1 MVNVRREL
9 VGQVYV
15 DHGGVVVVD
24 PLYADLSDTDRDA
37 LVDPAPDAGAGAQ
50 LDCGEENL
58 PGSGHVGVFIPT
70 GLGDGEYPVYA
81 ELIDVPGAG
90 ERVARIV
97 IDCLGVE
104 DESGDLRERLSGAV
118 GAMRAQ
124 TAGGWDVRLPYDDRE
139 VLGEPT

>member
-15 DHGGVVVVD
+15 DHGGVVVLD
-24 PLYADLSDTDRDA
+24 PVYADLSDGDRDA

-50 LDCGEENL
+50 LGCGEENL
-58 PGSGHVGVFIPT
+58 PESGHMGVFVST

-97 IDCLGVE
+97 VDCLGVE
-104 DESGDLRERLSGAV
+104 DESGELRERLSGAAE
-118 GAMRAQ
+118 AMREQ
-124 TAGGWDVRLPYDDRE
+124 TAGGLDVRLPHDDRA